1 MKEKQKV
8 KDITH
13 TTSLLVITID
23 DDDEIDDDDDG
34 GWISWLLMIQ
44 KI

>member
-23 DDDEIDDDDDG
+23 DDEIDDDDG